1 MKATRTLTL
10 GAAMIALACEC
21 AAAQTRSAGMMRQP
35 DEIRFQNPEG
45 KPLPMSVAQISR
57 ELGRPYQPGKNR
69 FGAFLNV
76 QTDIGFDLDTAFPAM
91 AKQAPTTQPF
101 AEGIADML
109 RSPENVVSIL
119 RRGSPS
125 PDFFSQRHYR
135 VFLAAPT
142 VEQLEQLA
150 RAFVDT
156 CNAGWPELRPKV
168 LKAELARTEDRSKKL
183 RADLDQKQA
192 ESVTTGKVLQD
203 TGQFTKEVR
212 DQLRGKL
219 LLLDVDIAGA
229 KARLEAAQKACQQ
242 PPNQHLEDMLATA
255 QIDLA
260 GLLASRGKLAEML
273 KVSDRLDELGQQ
285 IRQIHSALDDGDREA
300 KDLNRSLANAAEP
313 LRISGRVWIG
323 RIELPDK
330 QPSSRPARKADD
342 AKVNTPQGDHPYVKP
357 EAKEAIAETRYG
369 ENLAKGI
376 EAYEQKDFR
385 GALGYLKL
393 AQAFKNIPEVQEWIR
408 KTEEA
413 LKTASPG

>member
-10 GAAMIALACEC
+10 GVAMIALACEC
-21 AAAQTRSAGMMRQP
+21 AAAQTRSPGMMRQS
-35 DEIRFQNPEG
+35 DEIRFQNP
-45 KPLPMSVAQISR
+45 PMLLPMSVAQISR

-69 FGAFLNV
+69 FMIFLDV
-76 QTDIGFDLDTAFPAM
+76 QTDVGFDLDTAFPAM

-125 PDFFSQRHYR
+125 PDFFYQRYYR
-135 VFLAAPT
+135 AFLAAPT

-168 LKAELARTEDRSKKL
+168 LEAELARTEDRSKKL

-192 ESVTTGKVLQD
+192 EFVKTGQVLQD
-203 TGQFTKEVR
+203 TGQITKEVR

-229 KARLEAAQKACQQ
+229 KARLEAAQKACQK
-242 PPNQHLEDMLATA
+242 PNQHLVDMLATA

-285 IRQIHSALDDGDREA
+285 IERIRSALNAENREA
-300 KDLNRSLANAAEP
+300 TDLNRSLSNAAEP
-313 LRISGRVWIG
+313 LGISGRLWIA

-330 QPSSRPARKADD
+330 QLSSQPARKADD
-342 AKVNTPQGDHPYVKP
+342 AKVNTPPGDHPDVKP

>member
-1 MKATRTLTL
+1 
-10 GAAMIALACEC
+10 MIALACEC
-21 AAAQTRSAGMMRQP
+21 AAAQTRSPGMMRQS
-35 DEIRFQNPEG
+35 DEIRFQNP
-45 KPLPMSVAQISR
+45 PMLLPMSVAQISR

-69 FGAFLNV
+69 FMIFLDV
-76 QTDIGFDLDTAFPAM
+76 QTDVGFDLDTAFPAM

-125 PDFFSQRHYR
+125 PDFFYQRYYR
-135 VFLAAPT
+135 AFLAAPT

-168 LKAELARTEDRSKKL
+168 LEAELARTEDRSKKL

-192 ESVTTGKVLQD
+192 EFVKTGQVLQD
-203 TGQFTKEVR
+203 TGQITKEVR

-229 KARLEAAQKACQQ
+229 KARLEAAQKACQK
-242 PPNQHLEDMLATA
+242 PNQHLVDMLATA

-285 IRQIHSALDDGDREA
+285 IERIRSALNAENREA
-300 KDLNRSLANAAEP
+300 TDLNRSLSNAAEP
-313 LRISGRVWIG
+313 LGISGRLWIA

-330 QPSSRPARKADD
+330 QLSSQPARKADD
-342 AKVNTPQGDHPYVKP
+342 AKVNTPPGDHPDVKP

>member
-1 MKATRTLTL
+1 MKPTRTLTL

-21 AAAQTRSAGMMRQP
+21 AAAQTRSPGMMRQS
-35 DEIRFQNPEG
+35 DEIRFQNP
-45 KPLPMSVAQISR
+45 PMLRPMSVAQISR

-69 FGAFLNV
+69 FMIFLDV
-76 QTDIGFDLDTAFPAM
+76 ETDVGFDLDTAFPAM
-91 AKQAPTTQPF
+91 AKQAPTTRPF

-125 PDFFSQRHYR
+125 PDFFSQRYYR

-142 VEQLEQLA
+142 VEQIEQLT

-168 LKAELARTEDRSKKL
+168 LEAELAKTEDRSKKL

-192 ESVTTGKVLQD
+192 EFDKTCQVPQD
-203 TGQFTKEVR
+203 TGQITKEVR

-242 PPNQHLEDMLATA
+242 PPNQHLVDMLATA

-285 IRQIHSALDDGDREA
+285 IRQIRSALNAQNREA
-300 KDLNRSLANAAEP
+300 TDLNRSLSNAAEP
-313 LRISGRVWIG
+313 LGISGRVWIA

-330 QPSSRPARKADD
+330 QPSSQPARKADD
-342 AKVNTPQGDHPYVKP
+342 AKVNTPQGDYPYVKP

-413 LKTASPG
+413 RKTASPG

>member
-1 MKATRTLTL
+1 
-10 GAAMIALACEC
+10 MIALACEC
-21 AAAQTRSAGMMRQP
+21 AAAQTRSPGMSRQS
-35 DEIRFQNPEG
+35 DEIRFQNP
-45 KPLPMSVAQISR
+45 PMLLPMSVAQISR

-69 FGAFLNV
+69 FMIFLDV
-76 QTDIGFDLDTAFPAM
+76 QTDVGFDLDTAFPAM

-125 PDFFSQRHYR
+125 PDFFYQRYYR
-135 VFLAAPT
+135 AFLAAPT

-168 LKAELARTEDRSKKL
+168 LEAELARTEDRSKKL

-192 ESVTTGKVLQD
+192 ESVKTGQVLQD
-203 TGQFTKEVR
+203 TGQITKEVR

-229 KARLEAAQKACQQ
+229 KARLEAAQKACQK
-242 PPNQHLEDMLATA
+242 PNQHLVDMLATA

-285 IRQIHSALDDGDREA
+285 IERIRSALNAENREA
-300 KDLNRSLANAAEP
+300 TDLNRSLSNAAEP
-313 LRISGRVWIG
+313 LGISGRLWIA

-330 QPSSRPARKADD
+330 QLSSQPARKADD
-342 AKVNTPQGDHPYVKP
+342 AKVNTPPGDHPDVKP

-413 LKTASPG
+413 LKTAGLG